1 MEDFKASGSQTDDR
15 SNVENSNEACSKAS
29 GLLLVSAGW
38 TALAISALIVDPA
51 MAAESLDEAEQLQ
64 TCGNDARS
72 REGFG
77 VWSVFALET
86 DHLANSEK

>member
-1 MEDFKASGSQTDDR
+1 MQQGIRT
-15 SNVENSNEACSKAS
+15 AS
-29 GLLLVSAGW
+29 GLGRLDRVGDLGPH
-38 TALAISALIVDPA
+38 LDPA

-72 REGFG
+72 REGLG